1 MTPGKAVVEGRED
14 KSVIERLRST
24 YHEYP
29 SRFWVLVGT
38 SFIDGIGRTLLFPFF
53 TLYVTQRFNVGMT
66 EAGVLLAIFSI
77 SGFFGN
83 MVGGG
88 LTDRFGRRGMVL
100 FGLIFSALSALLMG
114 LVTRLVVFYALA
126 VFVGFLS
133 DIAGPAHGAMV
144 ADMLPERQRAEGFG
158 VLRVAGNMAWIV
170 GPTIGGFLASRSY
183 MLLFVL
189 DAICSVITAG
199 IVFRLIPETRPEA
212 RQTAQRESMAAT
224 FRGYVRVMADG
235 GFLAFLTTAI
245 VMNLV
250 YLQMYSTLSVYLRD
264 VHGIPPQ
271 GYGFLTSLN
280 AMAVVLCQFWVSR
293 TIKPQPPMLMMALGT
308 AFYLVGFTMF
318 GFVSA
323 YALFAVAMLVITI
336 GEMIAIPTSQALVA
350 RFAPED
356 MRGRYMAIFSLAWQ
370 IPSAIGPWSAG
381 MIMDN
386 FNPNLVWYGAGI
398 LSAVAAAG
406 FVVLHVR
413 TRARL
418 AEEASADPLATAAS

>member
-1 MTPGKAVVEGRED
+1 
-14 KSVIERLRST
+14 VIQQLRAT
-24 YHEYP
+24 YREYP
-29 SRFWVLVGT
+29 SRFWVLAGA
-38 SFIDGIGRTLLFPFF
+38 SLIDGVGRTLLFPFF

-66 EAGVLLAIFSI
+66 EAGVLLAIFSV

-83 MVGGG
+83 MLGGG

-100 FGLIFSALSALLMG
+100 FGLVFSALSAVLMG
-114 LVTRLVVFYALA
+114 LVSRLVVFYVLA

-158 VLRVAGNMAWIV
+158 VLRVAGNMSWII

-189 DAICSVITAG
+189 DAICSLITAG

-212 RQTAQRESMAAT
+212 RQTAQRESFAAT
-224 FRGYVRVMADG
+224 FRGYRKVLADG
-235 GFLAFLTTAI
+235 GFLGFLAI
-245 VMNLV
+245 AIIMNLV
-250 YLQMYSTLSVYLRD
+250 YLQVYSTFSVYLRD
-264 VHGIPPQ
+264 VQGIPPQ
-271 GYGFLTSLN
+271 GYGILSSLCG
-280 AMAVVLCQFWVSR
+280 ALVVLFQFWVSR
-293 TIKPQPPMLMMALGT
+293 RISRRPPMVMMALGT

-323 YALFAVAMLVITI
+323 YVLFAAAMLLITV

-370 IPSAIGPWSAG
+370 VPSAVGPWAAG

-386 FNPNLVWYGAGI
+386 FNPNWVWYLAGI
-398 LSAVAAAG
+398 LSSVAVAG
-406 FVVLHVR
+406 FLGLHLQ
-413 TRARL
+413 TRARF
-418 AEEASADPLATAAS
+418 AERPAQPQAGPAS

>member
-1 MTPGKAVVEGRED
+1 M
-14 KSVIERLRST
+14 IQQLRAT
-24 YHEYP
+24 YREYP
-29 SRFWVLVGT
+29 SRFWVLAGA
-38 SFIDGIGRTLLFPFF
+38 SLIDGVGRTLLFPFF

-66 EAGVLLAIFSI
+66 EAGVLLAIFSV

-83 MVGGG
+83 MLGGG

-100 FGLIFSALSALLMG
+100 FGLVFSALSAVLMG
-114 LVTRLVVFYALA
+114 LVSRLVVFYVLA

-158 VLRVAGNMAWIV
+158 VLRVAGNVAWII
-170 GPTIGGFLASRSY
+170 GPTLGGFLASRSY

-189 DAICSVITAG
+189 DAVCSLITAG

-212 RQTAQRESMAAT
+212 RQTAQRESFAAT
-224 FRGYVRVMADG
+224 FRGYRRALADG
-235 GFLAFLTTAI
+235 GFLWFLAI
-245 VMNLV
+245 AIIMNLV
-250 YLQMYSTLSVYLRD
+250 YLQMYSTFSVYLRD

-271 GYGFLTSLN
+271 GYGILTSLSG
-280 AMAVVLCQFWVSR
+280 ALVVLFQFWVSR
-293 TIKPQPPMLMMALGT
+293 RINRQPPMVMMALGT

-323 YALFAVAMLVITI
+323 YVLFAAAMLLITI

-370 IPSAIGPWSAG
+370 VPSAVGPWAAG

-386 FNPNLVWYGAGI
+386 VNPNWVWYLAGI
-398 LSAVAAAG
+398 LSAVAVAG
-406 FVVLHVR
+406 FLGLHLK

-418 AEEASADPLATAAS
+418 AERPAQPQAGPAS

>member
-1 MTPGKAVVEGRED
+1 M
-14 KSVIERLRST
+14 IQRLRAT
-24 YHEYP
+24 YREYP
-29 SRFWVLVGT
+29 SKFWVLVGT
-38 SFIDGIGRTLLFPFF
+38 SFVDGVGRTLLFPFF

-66 EAGVLLAIFSI
+66 EAGGLLAVFSV

-83 MVGGG
+83 MLGGG

-100 FGLIFSALSALLMG
+100 FGLVFSALSAVLMG
-114 LVTRLVVFYALA
+114 LVSRLVVFYFLA

-158 VLRVAGNMAWIV
+158 VLRVAGNMAWII
-170 GPTIGGFLASRSY
+170 GPTIGGLLASRSY
-183 MLLFVL
+183 LLLFVL
-189 DAICSVITAG
+189 DAVCSLITAG
-199 IVFRLIPETRPEA
+199 IVYRLIPETRPEA
-212 RQTAQRESMAAT
+212 RQTAQRESFAAT
-224 FRGYVRVMADG
+224 FRGYRKVLADG
-235 GFLAFLTTAI
+235 GFLGFLTVATI
-245 VMNLV
+245 MNLV
-250 YLQMYSTLSVYLRD
+250 YLQMYSTFSVYLRD

-280 AMAVVLCQFWVSR
+280 AMIVVLFQFWVSR
-293 TIKPQPPMLMMALGT
+293 RINRRPPMVMMALGT

-323 YALFAVAMLVITI
+323 YVLFAVAMVVITV

-370 IPSAIGPWSAG
+370 VPSAVGPWAAG
-381 MIMDN
+381 MVMDN
-386 FNPNLVWYGAGI
+386 FNPNWVWYAAGI
-398 LSAVAAAG
+398 LAAVAVAG
-406 FVVLHVR
+406 FLGLHLK
-413 TRARL
+413 TRARF
-418 AEEASADPLATAAS
+418 AERPGQPQAVPAS